1 MPEIKPTIAVISYRE
16 LTSLIQQIQYKPPEP
31 VRILIID
38 ALLEEALSKA
48 KKMEENG
55 EADVFLSAGGNAK
68 LLSQNLTSSFVE
80 IKVTGF
86 DILSALKKA

>member
-48 KKMEENG
+48 KKMEENW
-55 EADVFLSAGGNAK
+55 EADVFCLQGEMP
-68 LLSQNLTSSFVE
+68 SFCLR
-80 IKVTGF
+80 I
-86 DILSALKKA
+86 